1 MFYTPNSDTG
11 IGPIEDLINEGHPP
25 MYQKIQNNSYKE
37 LMDKLYKQQR
47 VRRRVEEAFELQ
59 Q

>member
-1 MFYTPNSDTG
+1 MFYTPNNDTG

-25 MYQKIQNNSYKE
+25 RYQKIQNNSYKE
-37 LMDKLYKQQR
+37 LMDKLYRQQGA
-47 VRRRVEEAFELQ
+47 RRRVEEAFELQ